1 MALHHG
7 IMDHDNISSGLK
19 NMRFEVTGAVYNAA
33 MQRLKEGK
41 EVIFT
46 NVGNPHALG
55 QNPITFLRQVMALV
69 TAPFLMD
76 DPAIIAKFPQDAIE
90 RAQKY
95 LSMVKG
101 GVGAYSDSRGNP
113 GVIQEICDFLERRDG
128 FAGNPSN
135 IFLTN
140 GASEGVRNCL
150 RALLTCNGGK
160 RGVLTPIPQYPL
172 YTAAIALYDGQAC
185 GYYLDEEQGWA
196 LSIPEL
202 ERAHKEATC
211 RGVEVCAMVFISP
224 GNPTGQ
230 LLSVNNLRE
239 VIMFCVKHKLV
250 LFSDEVYQENVYIDQ
265 PFVSA
270 RKVLHEMGEPY
281 CSSLEMVNFH
291 TASKGAWGECGY
303 RGGYFELMNI
313 DKQTNAEMYK
323 LASVNLS
330 PNVPGQIAM
339 GIMVN
344 PPAPGDESY
353 PLFKQEKDARLA
365 SLARRAQLITDG
377 FNACEGVVCQPVTGS
392 MYSFPRLCLPLAAQE
407 EAKRRG
413 LCPDVMY
420 CLDLLEATGV
430 STTPG
435 SAFEQVPGTYH
446 LRTTILPP
454 EDTVETMM
462 QSIQAFHA
470 RWMDKYRGTSVGAK
484 L

>member
-1 MALHHG
+1 
-7 IMDHDNISSGLK
+7 
-19 NMRFEVTGAVYNAA
+19 MRFDVTGAVYNAA

-55 QNPITFLRQVMALV
+55 QTPITFLRQVMALV
-69 TAPFLMD
+69 TAPFLLD
-76 DPAIIAKFPQDAIE
+76 DPAMVSRFPQDAVE

-95 LSMVKG
+95 LSMLKG

-113 GVIQEICDFLERRDG
+113 GVIQEICEFLERRDG
-128 FAGNPSN
+128 FAGNPSS

-150 RALLTCNGGK
+150 RALLTCNGGN

-172 YTAAIALYDGQAC
+172 YTAAISLYEGQAC
-185 GYYLDEEQGWA
+185 GYYLDECNGWA
-196 LSIPEL
+196 LSIGEL
-202 ERAHKEATC
+202 ERAHKEATDG
-211 RGVEVCAMVFISP
+211 GVEVVALVFISP

-230 LLSVNNLRE
+230 LLNVENLRD
-239 VIMFCVKHKLV
+239 VIKFCIQYKLV
-250 LFSDEVYQENVYIDQ
+250 LFADEVYQENVYIDQ

-270 RKVLHEMGEPY
+270 RKVLHDMGEPY
-281 CSSLEMVNFH
+281 SSSLELVNFH

-313 DKQTNAEMYK
+313 DERTNAEMYK

-353 PLFKQEKDARLA
+353 PLFAEERGNRLA
-365 SLARRAQLITDG
+365 SLGRRAKAITDG
-377 FNACEGVVCQPVTGS
+377 FNACEGIVCQSVTGS
-392 MYSFPRLCLPLAAQE
+392 MYSFPRLYLPVAAKE
-407 EAKRRG
+407 EAERRG
-413 LCPDVMY
+413 MPADVMY
-420 CLDLLEATGV
+420 CLDLLAATGI

-435 SAFEQVPGTYH
+435 SAFGQVPGTLH

-454 EDTVETMM
+454 EEVVVTMM
-462 QSIQAFHA
+462 QDIQKFNASF
-470 RWMDKYRGTSVGAK
+470 MDKYRGTGVSAR